1 MNININELRI
11 SKLRDYLFDVVSLIN
26 TDYKQINANMLSD
39 DINNYSIDKIPTS
52 SEVEKWIIGPE
63 IHRDVFSFRSRCS
76 YSQDYLENVINVGF
90 FERFE
95 QEIHKNNSE
104 GILPDIDGIE
114 EIKCLNCG
122 TLNNAGTNTA
132 EFDIQIQ
139 IKYIIN

>member
-1 MNININELRI
+1 MNINVSDLRI
-11 SKLRDYLFDVVSLIN
+11 SKLRDYLFDIVSSIN
-26 TDYKQINANMLSD
+26 NDYKQINAYMLDD

-52 SEVEKWIIGPE
+52 SEVEKWITGVE

-76 YSQDYLENVINVGF
+76 YSQDVLENIINVGF

-95 QEIHKNNSE
+95 QEIYKNNSE
-104 GILPDIDGIE
+104 GILPNIDGIE

-122 TLNNAGTNTA
+122 TLNNASTNTA

-139 IKYIIN
+139 IKYMIN